1 MSLPDRSGP
10 ADDRQLA
17 RYLLGLLPDQE
28 AERLDEASIADD
40 EVATRLRVVEDDL
53 VDAYVSGTLS
63 GELLER
69 FESHYLASP
78 RRRQNVQ
85 FARSFLRAIDRAA
98 AAPAQQRHKATPVF
112 PIEKGDAHHRTDH
125 APPLK
130 LASRLM
136 AAVAVLVVLCGVLLL
151 DAVRLRNGL
160 RVAHTESIGLSD
172 RARELEQQL
181 SEQRAANAAA
191 MQELERVR
199 ESAAAPPLRSPQGPP
214 GRLAAALVLLPQTRA
229 VGLVPTIAISPGADS
244 VAFELQ
250 LESNDFP
257 RYQVALSDPDSNRI
271 EWRSDPI
278 AARSTGREP
287 TLSVIVP
294 ARGLGP
300 HHYSLALVGLGAA
313 SKSEVVGSYTF
324 QVARR

>member
-1 MSLPDRSGP
+1 MSLQDRSGP

-17 RYLLGLLPDQE
+17 RYLLGLVPDVE

-53 VDAYVSGTLS
+53 VDAYVTGTLS

-78 RRRQNVQ
+78 RQRQNVK
-85 FARSFLRAIDRAA
+85 FARSFLRTIDRAA
-98 AAPAQQRHKATPVF
+98 AAPAQQGHDATAVL
-112 PIEKGDAHHRTDH
+112 PIGKRDAHHRIDR
-125 APPLK
+125 APRLK
-130 LASRLM
+130 LASRLV
-136 AAVAVLVVLCGVLLL
+136 AAVAVLLVLCGVLLF

-160 RVAHTESIGLSD
+160 RVAQTESIGLSH
-172 RARELEQQL
+172 RAGELEQQL

-191 MQELERVR
+191 TREFELVR
-199 ESAAAPPLRSPQGPP
+199 ESAAASALRSPQGPP
-214 GRLAAALVLLPQTRA
+214 GRLAAALVLQPQTRA
-229 VGLVPTIAISPGADS
+229 VGPVPTIAISPGVES
-244 VAFELQ
+244 VAFDLQ

-278 AARSTGREP
+278 AATSTGREP
-287 TLSVIVP
+287 LVSVIVP

-300 HHYSLALVGLGAA
+300 HHYSLALLGLGA

-324 QVARR
+324 QVVRR

>member
-17 RYLLGLLPDQE
+17 RYLLGLLPDEE

-40 EVATRLRVVEDDL
+40 EVAARLRVVEDDL
-53 VDAYVSGTLS
+53 VDAYVSGTLA

-85 FARSFLRAIDRAA
+85 FARSFMRTIDRAA
-98 AAPAQQRHKATPVF
+98 AAPAQHGHNATPVF
-112 PIEKGDAHHRTDH
+112 PIEQGVAHHRSDQ
-125 APPLK
+125 APRPK
-130 LASRLM
+130 LASRLV
-136 AAVAVLVVLCGVLLL
+136 AVVAVLLVVCGALLFDSL
-151 DAVRLRNGL
+151 RLRSGL
-160 RVAHTESIGLSD
+160 RLAQTESSGLSD

-191 MQELERVR
+191 TQELERVR
-199 ESAAAPPLRSPQGPP
+199 ESAAAPAFRSPKAPP
-214 GRLAAALVLLPQTRA
+214 GRLTAALVLLPQTRA
-229 VGLVPTIAISPGADS
+229 VGPIPTIALSPGADS
-244 VAFELQ
+244 VAFELR

-257 RYQVALSDPDSNRI
+257 QYQVALSDPASNRI

-278 AARSTGREP
+278 AATSTGREP
-287 TLSVIVP
+287 TVSVIVP
-294 ARGLGP
+294 ARGLRP
-300 HHYSLALVGLGAA
+300 HHYSLALEGLSA

-324 QVARR
+324 QVVRR